1 MDCVVITHEGNKQT
15 NDLIERACRQRN
27 IHYRPLDADTVDFS
41 NLPRLSPG
49 TLLYRVTLGS
59 RYTALERHMLHQE
72 VVTFYTDKTRLA
84 NDPYATLLHHEAGI
98 PIPKTIFGVNR
109 SHLDA
114 YIEYVGGFPLI
125 IKVIGGS
132 HGIGVMRLDSR
143 ESLVS
148 VLDHLDATK
157 EYYIMR
163 QCIQT
168 RSSARLIVL
177 GESVVDSIEYQ
188 TRSGDFRSNVGT
200 PQVVPKKFSP
210 ELQRTAIRAVQTLG
224 IETGGVD
231 ILFDDD
237 GHYVAEVNFPCFFAR
252 SQHTTGTDIAG
263 MMIDYLAKKSK
274 QRYP

>member
-41 NLPRLSPG
+41 NLPRLGPG